1 MGVPVIKGTLKR
13 RLLVNFTRA
22 SSLTGSGS
30 RTIRLSSTPGCSAA
44 TSFMNAKSRGLG
56 GPAMRLTS
64 RLTASCQKPGLT
76 PYSYSQANFIS
87 ATVCGVFGPA
97 WFWWFVVRKSA

>member
-1 MGVPVIKGTLKR
+1 
-13 RLLVNFTRA
+13 
-22 SSLTGSGS
+22 
-30 RTIRLSSTPGCSAA
+30 
-44 TSFMNAKSRGLG
+44 
-56 GPAMRLTS
+56 MRLTS
-64 RLTASCQKPGLT
+64 RLTASCQKPGLTPYSLT